1 MTHLIRFTMLLLALC
16 VTGTGCVHRIQVTPL
31 PISLSSITIPRT
43 LQAVVSPIAMEG
55 ADHRPGIALLEWS
68 HLDLKKAIL
77 RYLQQRG
84 TFTSVS
90 PDPADLTLRVAT
102 KLTLTSRSSLY
113 HYRIVLQAEM
123 SEAAGVM
130 KSYRAE
136 HTAAGSS
143 VRWVTA
149 SDRNPIETA
158 LQGALEDLMRQVE
171 ADGALYLSRTE
182 QPPQQMPRISHQPVG
197 RPWAML
203 TAL

>member
-1 MTHLIRFTMLLLALC
+1 MTHSIRFTMLLLALC
-16 VTGTGCVHRIQVTPL
+16 ITGAGCVHRIQVTPL

-68 HLDLKKAIL
+68 HLDLKQAVV
-77 RYLQQRG
+77 RYLQQRS

-102 KLTLTSRSSLY
+102 KLRLTSRSGLY
-113 HYRIVLQAEM
+113 QYRIVLQAEM

-149 SDRNPIETA
+149 SDGNPIETA

-171 ADGALYLSRTE
+171 ADRALYLSRTE
-182 QPPQQMPRISHQPVG
+182 QPSQKLPHDKSSPGS
-197 RPWAML
+197 
-203 TAL
+203 

>member
-1 MTHLIRFTMLLLALC
+1 MLLLALY
-16 VTGTGCVHRIQVTPL
+16 VTAVGCVHRIQVTPL
-31 PISLSSITIPRT
+31 PTSVSSITIPRT

-55 ADHRPGIALLEWS
+55 ADHRPSIAFLEWP
-68 HLDLKKAIL
+68 HLDLKQAVL
-77 RYLQQRG
+77 QYLQQRG

-102 KLTLTSRSSLY
+102 KLTLTSRSS
-113 HYRIVLQAEM
+113 HYQYRVVLQADM
-123 SEAAGVM
+123 SEAAGVI

-136 HTAAGSS
+136 HTATGSS

-171 ADGALYLSRTE
+171 TDGALYRSRTE
-182 QPPQQMPRISHQPVG
+182 QPLQKLPHDTSIHRHPAAKP
-197 RPWAML
+197 
-203 TAL
+203 

>member
-1 MTHLIRFTMLLLALC
+1 MLLLALC
-16 VTGTGCVHRIQVTPL
+16 ITGAGCVHRIQVTPL
-31 PISLSSITIPRT
+31 PTSLPSITIPRT

-68 HLDLKKAIL
+68 HLDLKQAVL

-102 KLTLTSRSSLY
+102 KLRLTSRGGLY
-113 HYRIVLQAEM
+113 HYRVVLQAEM
-123 SEAAGVM
+123 SEAAGVI
-130 KSYRAE
+130 KSYRVE

-171 ADGALYLSRTE
+171 ADGALYLSGTE
-182 QPPQQMPRISHQPVG
+182 QPLQKLPHGKSSPGS
-197 RPWAML
+197 
-203 TAL
+203 

>member
-1 MTHLIRFTMLLLALC
+1 MLLLALFL
-16 VTGTGCVHRIQVTPL
+16 TGVGCVHRIQVTPL
-31 PISLSSITIPRT
+31 PTSLPSITIPRT

-55 ADHRPGIALLEWS
+55 ADHRPGIAFLEWP
-68 HLDLKKAIL
+68 HLDLRQAIL
-77 RYLQQRG
+77 QYLQQRG

-90 PDPADLTLRVAT
+90 PNPADLTLRVAT

-113 HYRIVLQAEM
+113 HYRIVLQAEI
-123 SEAAGVM
+123 SEAAEVM

-136 HTAAGSS
+136 HTATGSS

-182 QPPQQMPRISHQPVG
+182 QPLQKLLHDRSSPSS
-197 RPWAML
+197 
-203 TAL
+203 

>member
-1 MTHLIRFTMLLLALC
+1 MTHSIRFTMLLLALC
-16 VTGTGCVHRIQVTPL
+16 VTGVGCVHRIQVTPL
-31 PISLSSITIPRT
+31 PISVSSITIPRT

-55 ADHRPGIALLEWS
+55 ADHRPGIALLEWP
-68 HLDLKKAIL
+68 HLDLKQAVV

-84 TFTSVS
+84 TFASVS

-102 KLTLTSRSSLY
+102 KLTLTSRGGLY
-113 HYRIVLQAEM
+113 QYRVVLQAEM
-123 SEAAGVM
+123 SEAAGIM

-182 QPPQQMPRISHQPVG
+182 QPLQKLPHDKSSPGS
-197 RPWAML
+197 
-203 TAL
+203 

>member
-1 MTHLIRFTMLLLALC
+1 MLLLALC
-16 VTGTGCVHRIQVTPL
+16 VTGAGCVHRIQVTPL
-31 PISLSSITIPRT
+31 PISVSSITIPRT

-55 ADHRPGIALLEWS
+55 ADHRPGIALLEWP
-68 HLDLKKAIL
+68 HLDLKQAVL

-182 QPPQQMPRISHQPVG
+182 QPLQKLPHDRSSPGS
-197 RPWAML
+197 
-203 TAL
+203 